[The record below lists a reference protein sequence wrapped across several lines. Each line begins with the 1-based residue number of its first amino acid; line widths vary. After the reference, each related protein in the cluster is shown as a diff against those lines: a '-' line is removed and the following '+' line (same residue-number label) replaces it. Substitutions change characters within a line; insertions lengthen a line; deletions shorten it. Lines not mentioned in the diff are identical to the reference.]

1 MKETDVLINNN
12 IEKGNDNSLE
22 QKVHLPEYK
31 KKADVDEAI
40 KSYKDIYAG
49 GNNMLQKLDILIDC
63 FTHRFCLFE
72 KAEGEKASNA
82 LYDLVESFF
91 EEYLGQGNKENL
103 DKVFVHLGKLK
114 AENDLIIMNNN
125 EKFLGK
131 LDPNE
136 SDRKKK
142 ALIMATRTKPG
153 TVMYALKTVNMI
165 LKENLDRS
173 ISIQKAVNQEAGL
186 DYKNVNTEEYL
197 SKCGFDEEGVDRCIK
212 EKSWEKGAKLFDVI
226 KAEITAYKIKLGIKD
241 PVVKDSDVILDIKDR
256 FVRDTVAASEEK
268 GKAIAKAGMKLDE
281 EKAVRYNYISA
292 KTSGEINTN
301 AEIENW
307 IKNEG
312 KAILDDIGESC
323 TDEIQSD
330 FNRKYNEGVS
340 YEQYIRLHCGA
351 SVLSLDRDMKIKQ
364 LSKAVAASLLKGK
377 QEKVDVKK
385 IHKMAEK
392 IKTLPSFVQ
401 MVSDP
406 DALDKCLTG
415 EGSVGRTAGDIV
427 ARTYG
432 VRDDNI
438 ATYINSMKE
447 LSDNLMSDKGRSKEY
462 KAFHKAVE
470 NIADLK
476 GKYDLNNEEE
486 LNKLGM
492 LLVDLN
498 ANLISS
504 INTYMKGKKNVRSST
519 DGQKRFN
526 NSLDALSIMRDNV
539 PGIKYQADALEK
551 RINTVRKESMRI
563 NLSDYNAT
571 RAAKEAPKKA
581 AGK

>member
-12 IEKGNDNSLE
+12 IEKENDNSLE

-136 SDRKKK
+136 SDRNKK

-476 GKYDLNNEEE
+476 GNDDLNNEEE